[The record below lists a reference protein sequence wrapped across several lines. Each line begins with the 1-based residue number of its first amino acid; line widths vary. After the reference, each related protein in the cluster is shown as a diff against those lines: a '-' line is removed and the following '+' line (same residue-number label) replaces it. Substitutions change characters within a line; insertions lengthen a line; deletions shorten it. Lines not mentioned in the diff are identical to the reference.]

1 MTITAGVNSFTTEVE
16 LYSHLST
23 RLNGDSFTYLAAVF
37 EAGIADQVTDMQA
50 TAQIVNDMRGA
61 TLAEIEAALTA
72 AGITYDAPTL
82 TKVHN
87 TLIAG
92 KTAIQ
97 IKNAQALI
105 LATQLIDQFD
115 FVGLPTDTAQPLQW
129 PRVGAVDRNRQSI
142 PDNSIPA
149 GIKTATAELAYF
161 LLQNDTTDPA
171 QYHHIFLLTSYRV
184 GESQSSYG
192 KRANKKLPD
201 NVMDLLKP
209 FLLEKSGFSS
219 ELIV

>member
-1 MTITAGVNSFTTEVE
+1 MTITAGVNSFVTESE
-16 LYSHLST
+16 LYNHLST
-23 RLNGDSFTYLAAVF
+23 RLNGDSFTYQAAVF
-37 EAGIADQVTDMQA
+37 EAGITDQA
-50 TAQIVNDMRGA
+50 TAQTFNDMRGA

-72 AGITYDAPTL
+72 AGIVYNAATL
-82 TKVHN
+82 AQAYNSLT
-87 TLIAG
+87 AS

-97 IKNAQALI
+97 AKNAQALI
-105 LATQLIDQFD
+105 LATQLIDQFN
-115 FVGLPTDTAQPLQW
+115 FIGLPTDTAQALQW
-129 PRVGAVDRNRQSI
+129 PRAGAIDRNGQPI
-142 PDNSIPA
+142 PANSIPT

-161 LLQNDTTDPA
+161 LLQHDTTDPA

>member
-1 MTITAGVNSFTTEVE
+1 MTITAGINSFVTESE

-23 RLNGDSFTYLAAVF
+23 RLNGDSFSYLAAVF
-37 EAGIADQVTDMQA
+37 EAGVTDQA
-50 TAQIVNDMRGA
+50 TAQIFNDMRGA
-61 TLAEIEAALTA
+61 TFAEVEAALSA
-72 AGITYDAPTL
+72 AGIIYDYDAPALAKAHDTL
-82 TKVHN
+82 T
-87 TLIAG
+87 AG

-115 FVGLPTDTAQPLQW
+115 FIGLPTDTAQALQW
-129 PRVGAVDRNRQSI
+129 PRVGAVDRNRQPI

-161 LLQNDTTDPA
+161 LLQHDTTDPA